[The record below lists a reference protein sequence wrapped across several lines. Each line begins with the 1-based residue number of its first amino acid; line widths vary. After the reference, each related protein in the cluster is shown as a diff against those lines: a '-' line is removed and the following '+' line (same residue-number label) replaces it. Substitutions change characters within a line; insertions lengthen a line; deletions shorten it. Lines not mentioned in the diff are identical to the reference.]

1 MNYPGGCVNEF
12 GECTEHL
19 DLTLKNIKGDKQ
31 PNQCS
36 LSDFNCQV
44 SFKIKNFELETHGN
58 VELKLSE
65 AASYCT
71 SIQVK
76 VKSSSSILDEYS
88 SITSTISSDKKKYFI
103 GSEPSNFYFV
113 ITPSLF
119 VTDSDES
126 EGYHVSTIV
135 PPTLGSQVDFSE

>member
-1 MNYPGGCVNEF
+1 MNEF
-12 GECTEHL
+12 GECTEDL
-19 DLTLKNIKGDKQ
+19 DLTLMNIKGDKQ

-44 SFKIKNFELETHGN
+44 SFKITNFELVTHGN

-65 AASYCT
+65 TASFCT
-71 SIQVK
+71 NIQVK
-76 VKSSSSILDEYS
+76 VKTSSSILDEYS
-88 SITSTISSDKKKYFI
+88 SVTSTITSDINKYFI
-103 GSEPSNFYFV
+103 GSEPSNFYFM

-126 EGYHVSTIV
+126 EGYHVSTLIS
-135 PPTLGSQVDFSE
+135 PTQGSQVDFSE